1 MNDNGRTNYSVSL
14 DTSELEASAKKVTN
28 TFKSMGNDIEKE
40 GKRIDNTFKSIGG
53 KSLAGITM
61 GSLGDDVKK
70 ARADIEQAFVRI
82 DKMSMEA
89 FGSMSSKAQ
98 QLAKDIQDNT
108 VMLKQ
113 LEMMQTALNDTYE
126 KGGVSLNEYLT
137 AQARLA
143 VLHEQVE
150 NAIIENDKA
159 LKAENTTMEIA
170 EDSIA
175 SLQARVSLLTVEYMR
190 LSQAQREGTEGQAIL
205 KNLTEVQNK
214 LQQATASMNQY
225 ARSAGAKFD
234 GLNFS
239 IQQIARELPV
249 LAMSPQMF
257 FLAIS
262 NNLPIFTDEL
272 AKARKEYQLLTEA
285 GKSATPVWKRVLSS
299 MFSWQTLLV
308 AGITLL
314 TVYGDEIVSWIG
326 SLFTAKKA
334 LSETYQSLEEWQNK
348 VSESAGT
355 TLDTLERLSMGWL
368 QLGDNMEAKEQ
379 YIINNK
385 NEIDKLGVVINDVN
399 DAERVFNSSKDSF
412 ISAVMA
418 KAHAA
423 ATMDI
428 AAEEY
433 KKALQKMLEADAK
446 AKEGPSAGDY
456 FKSFMA
462 NSVRGEDPSGTSLNA
477 DLSPEAYAKEAEEKM
492 RKASEQHLKS
502 YVGLITKCQEF
513 GQKAIKELK
522 KGNIQATDAMV
533 EGSVEAIEAAIA
545 LKQEALKKVTNRG
558 DYAKIEAEIKEEQ
571 KKLDA
576 IKGTSNNKNAEREAE
591 QMKKAL
597 EQAHN
602 ELMSLRFQN
611 QQEEIDLMA
620 DGAEKKRKQL
630 ELDYQKEYAETL
642 ALEKKWT
649 KLGGGKL
656 TMEQQVEISRKYTN
670 AENKLN
676 SGIAALEGGF
686 SQDELNASMNEYLA
700 TYGTY
705 IEKRNAIIAQAAA
718 KKVGK
723 NEWEQKAID
732 EETKRAL
739 SDLDIEANK
748 TTSAI
753 SKLFGDMKDKT
764 LGDLRQINEHGQAAL
779 EFLKSGEWDE
789 DKGKQFGIS
798 KETFELWS
806 KSPDKLK
813 DISDALKDNN
823 EAAERLRP
831 AYEKV
836 ADGLERMFK
845 AGNDSKKLKEA
856 LADIEDGLNEIM
868 QIGSFLSDTFSN
880 LGEAFGSDAM
890 AGIADGINVAM
901 DAVNSAMQGAQ
912 AGAIFG
918 PIGAA
923 AGAAIGMVSSLASA
937 IAKIHDK
944 KNEKRIQ
951 QLQDQ
956 IDALDTSYDNLGRSI
971 EKAYSK
977 DASKLIEQQ
986 NTLLEQKKVLIQQ
999 QIAEEMDKKDSDEGR
1014 IKEWQQQINDIN
1026 NIIAD
1031 NKEKAKDAIFGQDIK
1046 SAIDDFAQ
1054 AYVDAWAVGDDKV
1067 KASKD
1072 LVKNMIK
1079 QMITEAMK
1087 ASISP
1092 DMERLRETMLNFW
1105 GDNFISDWEKDY
1117 LDRMAADMANKLEN
1131 QYGWA
1136 DDYFKEEQEEQ
1147 EEEEPEREGTQKGI
1161 ATASQESVD
1170 ENNARLTTM
1179 QGHTYSLMEGQ
1190 KELII
1195 IGNRMLEHLAGIE
1208 SNTAAT
1214 NERLNETNAK
1224 IDGMDKK
1231 ISRMS
1236 GTLEDINTKGLKLK
1250 K

>member
-70 ARADIEQAFVRI
+70 ARADIEQSFVRI

-98 QLAKDIQDNT
+98 QLAKDIQDDT

-159 LKAENTTMEIA
+159 LKAENSTMELA

-355 TLDTLERLSMGWL
+355 TLATLERLSMGWL

-418 KAHAA
+418 KAQAA

-462 NSVRGEDPSGTSLNA
+462 NSVRGEDLSGTLLNA

-502 YVGLITKCQEF
+502 YVELITKSQEF

-723 NEWEQKAID
+723 NEWEQKSID

-764 LGDLRQINEHGQAAL
+764 LDDLRQINEQGQAAL

-845 AGNDSKKLKEA
+845 AENDSKKLKEA
-856 LADIEDGLNEIM
+856 LDDIEDGLNEIM

-1054 AYVDAWAVGDDKV
+1054 AYVDAWAIGDDKV

-1136 DDYFKEEQEEQ
+1136 DDYFKEEQ

>member
-14 DTSELEASAKKVTN
+14 DTSELEASAKKVIN
-28 TFKSMGNDIEKE
+28 TFKTMGNDIEKE
-40 GKRIDNTFKSIGG
+40 GKRIDNAFDSLGG
-53 KSLAGITM
+53 KSLVGISM
-61 GSLGDDVKK
+61 KSLGDDVKK
-70 ARADIEQAFVRI
+70 ARADIEQSFIRI

-98 QLAKDIQDNT
+98 QLAKDIQDDT

-150 NAIIENDKA
+150 NAIVENDKA

-175 SLQARVSLLTVEYMR
+175 SLQTKVSLLTVEYMR
-190 LSQAQREGTEGQAIL
+190 LSQAQREGTEGQAVL

-239 IQQIARELPV
+239 VQQIARELPV

-262 NNLPIFTDEL
+262 NNLPIFTDEI

-285 GKSATPVWKRVLSS
+285 GKSATPVWKRVMSS

-308 AGITLL
+308 VGITLL
-314 TVYGDEIVSWIG
+314 TAYGDEIISWVG

-334 LSETYQSLEEWQNK
+334 LSETYQETEEFQK
-348 VSESAGT
+348 SVGQTSAAT
-355 TLDTLERLSMGWL
+355 IATIEKLAQGWVK
-368 QLGDNMEAKEQ
+368 LGNDIKAQEQ
-379 YIINNK
+379 YILNNK
-385 NEIDKLGVVINDVN
+385 EAFDKTGASIKTVEEAENLLVKNK
-399 DAERVFNSSKDSF
+399 DAF
-412 ISAVMA
+412 ILSIIEKA
-418 KAHAA
+418 KAA
-423 ATMDI
+423 ATMKI
-428 AAEEY
+428 AAEQYE
-433 KKALQKMLEADAK
+433 KAIQKMMEAEAMPDK
-446 AKEGPSAGDY
+446 KTHTFST
-456 FKSFMA
+456 A
-462 NSVRGEDPSGTSLNA
+462 NNVI
-477 DLSPEAYAKEAEEKM
+477 DLFDKKTWQTVEYDNPEKIKHKKEAEDGFKEAAAIVQKY
-492 RKASEQHLKS
+492 AQFSDAELEILKNLGIES
-502 YVGLITKCQEF
+502 VNTLV
-513 GQKAIKELK
+513 A
-522 KGNIQATDAMV
+522 
-533 EGSVEAIEAAIA
+533 GSVEAIEASIA
-545 LKQEALKKVTNRG
+545 LKQQALKKVTNRE
-558 DYAKIEAEIKEEQ
+558 DYAKLEAQIKEEQ
-571 KKLDA
+571 KRLDA
-576 IKGTSNNKNAEREAE
+576 IKGTSGNKNAEREAE
-591 QMKKAL
+591 QARKAL

-602 ELMSLRFQN
+602 ELMNIRFQN
-611 QQEEIDLMA
+611 QQEEINLMA

-642 ALEKKWT
+642 ALEKKWM

-656 TMEQQVEISRKYTN
+656 SMEQQVEISRKYTN
-670 AENKLN
+670 AENKFN

-686 SQDELNASMNEYLA
+686 SQEELNASMNKYLA
-700 TYGTY
+700 AYGTY
-705 IEKRNAIIAQAAA
+705 VEKRNAIIAQATAN
-718 KKVGK
+718 KEGK
-723 NEWEQKAID
+723 NEWEQKSID

-739 SDLDIEANK
+739 SELDIEANK

-753 SKLFGDMKDKT
+753 SQLFGDMRDKT
-764 LGDLRQINEHGQAAL
+764 LNDLQQINAQGQAAL
-779 EFLKSGEWDE
+779 AFLKSGEWDE

-798 KETFELWS
+798 QETFELWS

-813 DISDALKDNN
+813 DISDALRDNK
-823 EAAERLRP
+823 EAADELRP
-831 AYEKV
+831 AYDKV
-836 ADGLERMFK
+836 ADGLERIFK
-845 AGNDSKKLKEA
+845 AGNDTKKLKEA
-856 LADIEDGLNEIM
+856 LADIEDGMNEIM

-880 LGEAFGSDAM
+880 LGEAFGSDALS
-890 AGIADGINVAM
+890 GIADGINVAM

-912 AGAIFG
+912 AGAMFG

-951 QLQDQ
+951 QLQNQ
-956 IDALDTSYDNLGRSI
+956 IDTLDASYDNLGRSI

-986 NTLLEQKKVLIQQ
+986 NTLLEQKKLLIQQ
-999 QIAEEMDKKDSDEGR
+999 QIAEEMDKKDSDDGR
-1014 IKEWQQQINDIN
+1014 IKEWQQQIDDIN
-1026 NIIAD
+1026 NIIED
-1031 NKEKAKDAIFGQDIK
+1031 NKEKAKDAIFGQDIQ

-1054 AYVDAWAVGDDKV
+1054 AYVDAWAAGDDKV

-1072 LVKNMIK
+1072 LVKDMIK

-1087 ASISP
+1087 ATISP
-1092 DMERLRETMLNFW
+1092 DMERLRETMMGFW
-1105 GDNFISDWEKDY
+1105 SDGFISDWEKDY
-1117 LDRMAADMANKLEN
+1117 LERMAADMTNRLEN

-1136 DDYFKEEQEEQ
+1136 DDYFKEEEED
-1147 EEEEPEREGTQKGI
+1147 PEREGTQKGI

-1179 QGHTYSLMEGQ
+1179 QGHTYTLMEGQ

-1208 SNTAAT
+1208 NNTSTT

-1224 IDGMDKK
+1224 IDNVDKK

>member
-1 MNDNGRTNYSVSL
+1 MNDNGKTNYSVSL
-14 DTSELEASAKKVTN
+14 DTSELEASAKKVID

-70 ARADIEQAFVRI
+70 ARADIEQSFVRI

-98 QLAKDIQDNT
+98 QLAKDIQDDT

-159 LKAENTTMEIA
+159 LKAENSTMELA

-314 TVYGDEIVSWIG
+314 TVYGDEFVSWIG

-355 TLDTLERLSMGWL
+355 TLATFERLSMGWM

-379 YIINNK
+379 YIIDYK

-399 DAERVFNSSKDSF
+399 DAERVFNSDKDSF
-412 ISAVMA
+412 INAVMA
-418 KAHAA
+418 KAQAA
-423 ATMDI
+423 ATMEL

-446 AKEGPSAGDY
+446 AKEGASAGDY

-462 NSVRGEDPSGTSLNA
+462 NSVRGEDLSGTLLNA

-492 RKASEQHLKS
+492 RKASEQHLQS
-502 YVGLITKCQEF
+502 YFDLITKSH
-513 GQKAIKELK
+513 ELGKQAAK
-522 KGNIQATDAMV
+522 KLEDGNIQTTETMV
-533 EGSVEAIEAAIA
+533 KGSVEAIEAAIS
-545 LKQEALKKVTNRG
+545 LKQQALKKVTNKEE
-558 DYAKIEAEIKEEQ
+558 YAKIEAEIKEEQ

-576 IKGTSNNKNAEREAE
+576 IKGTSNSKDAEKEAE

-602 ELMSLRFQN
+602 ELMNLRFQN

-686 SQDELNASMNEYLA
+686 SQDELNASMNKYLA
-700 TYGTY
+700 AYGTY
-705 IEKRNAIIAQAAA
+705 VEKRNAIIAQAAS

-723 NEWEQKAID
+723 NEWEQKSID

-753 SKLFGDMKDKT
+753 S
-764 LGDLRQINEHGQAAL
+764 N
-779 EFLKSGEWDE
+779 
-789 DKGKQFGIS
+789 
-798 KETFELWS
+798 
-806 KSPDKLK
+806 
-813 DISDALKDNN
+813 
-823 EAAERLRP
+823 
-831 AYEKV
+831 
-836 ADGLERMFK
+836 
-845 AGNDSKKLKEA
+845 
-856 LADIEDGLNEIM
+856 
-868 QIGSFLSDTFSN
+868 
-880 LGEAFGSDAM
+880 
-890 AGIADGINVAM
+890 
-901 DAVNSAMQGAQ
+901 
-912 AGAIFG
+912 
-918 PIGAA
+918 
-923 AGAAIGMVSSLASA
+923 
-937 IAKIHDK
+937 
-944 KNEKRIQ
+944 
-951 QLQDQ
+951 
-956 IDALDTSYDNLGRSI
+956 
-971 EKAYSK
+971 
-977 DASKLIEQQ
+977 
-986 NTLLEQKKVLIQQ
+986 
-999 QIAEEMDKKDSDEGR
+999 
-1014 IKEWQQQINDIN
+1014 
-1026 NIIAD
+1026 
-1031 NKEKAKDAIFGQDIK
+1031 
-1046 SAIDDFAQ
+1046 
-1054 AYVDAWAVGDDKV
+1054 
-1067 KASKD
+1067 
-1072 LVKNMIK
+1072 
-1079 QMITEAMK
+1079 
-1087 ASISP
+1087 
-1092 DMERLRETMLNFW
+1092 
-1105 GDNFISDWEKDY
+1105 
-1117 LDRMAADMANKLEN
+1117 
-1131 QYGWA
+1131 
-1136 DDYFKEEQEEQ
+1136 
-1147 EEEEPEREGTQKGI
+1147 
-1161 ATASQESVD
+1161 
-1170 ENNARLTTM
+1170 
-1179 QGHTYSLMEGQ
+1179 
-1190 KELII
+1190 
-1195 IGNRMLEHLAGIE
+1195 
-1208 SNTAAT
+1208 
-1214 NERLNETNAK
+1214 
-1224 IDGMDKK
+1224 
-1231 ISRMS
+1231 
-1236 GTLEDINTKGLKLK
+1236 
-1250 K
+1250 

>member
-14 DTSELEASAKKVTN
+14 DTSELEASAKKVIN
-28 TFKSMGNDIEKE
+28 TFKTMGNDIEKE
-40 GKRIDNTFKSIGG
+40 GKRIDNAFDSLGG
-53 KSLAGITM
+53 KSLVGISM
-61 GSLGDDVKK
+61 KSLGDDVKK
-70 ARADIEQAFVRI
+70 ARADIEQSFIRI

-98 QLAKDIQDNT
+98 QLAKDIQDDT

-126 KGGVSLNEYLT
+126 KGGVSLNEYIT

-175 SLQARVSLLTVEYMR
+175 SLQTKVSLLTVEYMR
-190 LSQAQREGTEGQAIL
+190 LSQAQREGTDGQAVL

-239 IQQIARELPV
+239 VQQIARELPV

-262 NNLPIFTDEL
+262 NNLPIFTDEV

-308 AGITLL
+308 VGITLL
-314 TVYGDEIVSWIG
+314 TAYGDEIISWVG

-334 LSETYQSLEEWQNK
+334 LSETYQETEEFQK
-348 VSESAGT
+348 SVGQTSA
-355 TLDTLERLSMGWL
+355 DTIATIEKLAQGWVK
-368 QLGDNMEAKEQ
+368 LGNDIKAQEQ
-379 YIINNK
+379 YILNNK
-385 NEIDKLGVVINDVN
+385 EAFDKTGASIKTVEEAENLLVKNK
-399 DAERVFNSSKDSF
+399 DAF
-412 ISAVMA
+412 ILSIIEKA
-418 KAHAA
+418 KAA
-423 ATMDI
+423 ATMKI
-428 AAEEY
+428 AAEQYE
-433 KKALQKMLEADAK
+433 KAIQKMMEAEAMPDK
-446 AKEGPSAGDY
+446 KTHTFST
-456 FKSFMA
+456 A
-462 NSVRGEDPSGTSLNA
+462 NNVI
-477 DLSPEAYAKEAEEKM
+477 DLFDKKTWQTVEYDNPEKIKHKKEAEDGFKEAAAIVQKY
-492 RKASEQHLKS
+492 AQFSDAELEILKNLGIES
-502 YVGLITKCQEF
+502 VNTLV
-513 GQKAIKELK
+513 A
-522 KGNIQATDAMV
+522 
-533 EGSVEAIEAAIA
+533 GSVEAIEASIA
-545 LKQEALKKVTNRG
+545 LKQQALKRVTNRE
-558 DYAKIEAEIKEEQ
+558 DYAKLEAQIKEEQ
-571 KKLDA
+571 KRLDA
-576 IKGTSNNKNAEREAE
+576 IKGTSGNKNAEREAE
-591 QMKKAL
+591 QARKAL

-602 ELMSLRFQN
+602 ELMNLRFQN
-611 QQEEIDLMA
+611 QQEEINLMA

-642 ALEKKWT
+642 ALEKKWM

-656 TMEQQVEISRKYTN
+656 SMEQQVEISRKYTN
-670 AENKLN
+670 AENKFN

-686 SQDELNASMNEYLA
+686 SQEELNASMNKYLA
-700 TYGTY
+700 AYGTY
-705 IEKRNAIIAQAAA
+705 VEKRNAIIAQATAN
-718 KKVGK
+718 KEGK
-723 NEWEQKAID
+723 NEWEQKSID

-739 SDLDIEANK
+739 SELDIEANK

-753 SKLFGDMKDKT
+753 SQLFGDMRDKT
-764 LGDLRQINEHGQAAL
+764 LNDLQQINAQGQAAL
-779 EFLKSGEWDE
+779 AFLKSGEWDE

-798 KETFELWS
+798 QETFELWS

-813 DISDALKDNN
+813 DISDALRDNK
-823 EAAERLRP
+823 EAADELRP
-831 AYEKV
+831 AYDKV
-836 ADGLERMFK
+836 ADGLERIFK
-845 AGNDSKKLKEA
+845 AGNDTKKLKEA
-856 LADIEDGLNEIM
+856 LADIEDGMNEIM

-880 LGEAFGSDAM
+880 LGEAFGSDALS
-890 AGIADGINVAM
+890 GIADGINVAM

-912 AGAIFG
+912 AGAMFG

-951 QLQDQ
+951 QLQNQ
-956 IDALDTSYDNLGRSI
+956 IDTLDASYDNLGRSI

-986 NTLLEQKKVLIQQ
+986 NTLLEQKKLLIQQ
-999 QIAEEMDKKDSDEGR
+999 QIAEEMDKKDSDDGR
-1014 IKEWQQQINDIN
+1014 IKEWQQQIDDIN
-1026 NIIAD
+1026 NLIED
-1031 NKEKAKDAIFGQDIK
+1031 NKEKAKDAIFGQDIQ

-1054 AYVDAWAVGDDKV
+1054 AYVDAWAAGDDKV

-1072 LVKNMIK
+1072 LVKDMIK

-1087 ASISP
+1087 ATISP
-1092 DMERLRETMLNFW
+1092 DMERLRETMMGFW
-1105 GDNFISDWEKDY
+1105 SDGFISDWEKDY
-1117 LDRMAADMANKLEN
+1117 LERMAADMTNRLEN

-1136 DDYFKEEQEEQ
+1136 DDYFKEEEED
-1147 EEEEPEREGTQKGI
+1147 PEREGTQKGI

-1179 QGHTYSLMEGQ
+1179 QGHTYTLMEGQ

-1208 SNTAAT
+1208 NNTSTT

-1224 IDGMDKK
+1224 IDNVDKK

>member
-14 DTSELEASAKKVTN
+14 DTSELEASAKKVIN
-28 TFKSMGNDIEKE
+28 TFKTMGNDIEKE
-40 GKRIDNTFKSIGG
+40 GKRIDNAFDSLGG
-53 KSLAGITM
+53 KSLVGISM
-61 GSLGDDVKK
+61 KSLGDDVKK
-70 ARADIEQAFVRI
+70 ARADIEQSFIRI

-98 QLAKDIQDNT
+98 QLAKDIQDDT

-126 KGGVSLNEYLT
+126 KGGVSLNEYIT

-175 SLQARVSLLTVEYMR
+175 SLQTKVSLLTVEYMR
-190 LSQAQREGTEGQAIL
+190 LSQAQREGTDGQAVL

-239 IQQIARELPV
+239 VQQIARELPV

-262 NNLPIFTDEL
+262 NNLPIFTDEI

-285 GKSATPVWKRVLSS
+285 GKSATPVWKRVMSS

-308 AGITLL
+308 VGITLL
-314 TVYGDEIVSWIG
+314 TAYGDEIISWVG

-334 LSETYQSLEEWQNK
+334 LSETYGSLEEWQNK
-348 VSESAGT
+348 VSESAGE
-355 TLDTLERLSMGWL
+355 TLSVLEKLSMGWIE
-368 QLGDNMEAKEQ
+368 LGDNMEAKEQ

-399 DAERVFNSSKDSF
+399 DAERVFNSGKDSF

-418 KAHAA
+418 KAQAA
-423 ATMDI
+423 ATMEL

-462 NSVRGEDPSGTSLNA
+462 NSVRGEDMSGTLLNA

-492 RKASEQHLKS
+492 RKAGEDYMKSFFELIKKSDELGKEYSEKL
-502 YVGLITKCQEF
+502 G
-513 GQKAIKELK
+513 AA
-522 KGNIQATDAMV
+522 NIQSTETMIA
-533 EGSVEAIEAAIA
+533 GSVEAIEASIA
-545 LKQEALKKVTNRG
+545 LKQQALKKVTNRE
-558 DYAKIEAEIKEEQ
+558 DYAKLEAQIKEEQ
-571 KKLDA
+571 KRLDA
-576 IKGTSNNKNAEREAE
+576 IKGTSGNKNAEREAE
-591 QMKKAL
+591 QARKAL

-602 ELMSLRFQN
+602 ELMNLRFQN
-611 QQEEIDLMA
+611 QQEEINLMA

-642 ALEKKWT
+642 ALEKKWM

-656 TMEQQVEISRKYTN
+656 SMEQQVEISRKYTN
-670 AENKLN
+670 AENKFN

-686 SQDELNASMNEYLA
+686 SQEELNASMNKYLA
-700 TYGTY
+700 AYGTY
-705 IEKRNAIIAQAAA
+705 VEKRNAIIAQATAN
-718 KKVGK
+718 KEGK
-723 NEWEQKAID
+723 NEWEQKSID

-739 SDLDIEANK
+739 SELDIEANK

-753 SKLFGDMKDKT
+753 SQLFGDMRDKT
-764 LGDLRQINEHGQAAL
+764 LNDLQQINAQGQAAL
-779 EFLKSGEWDE
+779 AFLKSGEWDE

-798 KETFELWS
+798 QETFELWS

-813 DISDALKDNN
+813 DISDALRDNK
-823 EAAERLRP
+823 EAADELRP
-831 AYEKV
+831 AYDKV
-836 ADGLERMFK
+836 ADGLERIFK
-845 AGNDSKKLKEA
+845 AGNDTKKLKEA
-856 LADIEDGLNEIM
+856 LADIEDGMNEIM

-880 LGEAFGSDAM
+880 LGEAFGSDALS
-890 AGIADGINVAM
+890 GIADGINVAM

-912 AGAIFG
+912 AGAMFG

-951 QLQDQ
+951 QLQNQ
-956 IDALDTSYDNLGRSI
+956 IDTLDASYDNLGRSI

-986 NTLLEQKKVLIQQ
+986 NTLLEQKKLLIQQ
-999 QIAEEMDKKDSDEGR
+999 QIAEEMDKKDSDDGR
-1014 IKEWQQQINDIN
+1014 IKEWQQQIDDIN
-1026 NIIAD
+1026 NLIED
-1031 NKEKAKDAIFGQDIK
+1031 NKEKAKDAIFGQDIQ

-1054 AYVDAWAVGDDKV
+1054 AYVDAWAAGDDKV

-1072 LVKNMIK
+1072 LVKDMIK
-1079 QMITEAMK
+1079 QMITAAMK
-1087 ASISP
+1087 ATISP
-1092 DMERLRETMLNFW
+1092 DMERLRETMLGFW
-1105 GDNFISDWEKDY
+1105 SDGFISDWEKDY
-1117 LDRMAADMANKLEN
+1117 LERMAADMTNRLEN

-1136 DDYFKEEQEEQ
+1136 DDYFKEEEED
-1147 EEEEPEREGTQKGI
+1147 PEREGTQKGI

-1179 QGHTYSLMEGQ
+1179 QGHTYTLMEGQ

-1208 SNTAAT
+1208 NNTSTT

-1224 IDGMDKK
+1224 IDNVDKK

>member
-1 MNDNGRTNYSVSL
+1 MNDNGKTNYSVSL
-14 DTSELEASAKKVTN
+14 DTSELEASAKKVID
-28 TFKSMGNDIEKE
+28 TFKTMGNDIEKE
-40 GKRIDNTFKSIGG
+40 GKRIDNAFDKIGN
-53 KSLAGITM
+53 KSLVGISM

-70 ARADIEQAFVRI
+70 ARADIEQSFIRI

-98 QLAKDIQDNT
+98 QLAKDIQDDT

-137 AQARLA
+137 TQARLA

-159 LKAENTTMEIA
+159 LKAENSTMKLS

-175 SLQARVSLLTVEYMR
+175 SLQAKVSLLTVEYMR
-190 LSQAQREGTEGQAIL
+190 LSQAQREGTEGQAVL

-239 IQQIARELPV
+239 VQQIARELPV

-262 NNLPIFTDEL
+262 NNLQIFTDEL

-334 LSETYQSLEEWQNK
+334 LSETYESLEEWQNK
-348 VSESAGT
+348 VSDSAGATLT
-355 TLDTLERLSMGWL
+355 TLEKLSSGWM

-379 YIINNK
+379 YIIDNK

-399 DAERVFNSSKDSF
+399 DAERVFNSGKDSF
-412 ISAVMA
+412 INAVMA
-418 KAHAA
+418 KAQAA
-423 ATMDI
+423 ATMEL

-446 AKEGPSAGDY
+446 AKEGASAGDY

-462 NSVRGEDPSGTSLNA
+462 NSVRGEDTSGTLLNA

-492 RKASEQHLKS
+492 RKASEQHLQS
-502 YVGLITKCQEF
+502 YFDLITKSQEL
-513 GQKAIKELK
+513 GKQAAQKLEDS
-522 KGNIQATDAMV
+522 NIQATETMV
-533 EGSVEAIEAAIA
+533 KGSVEAIEAAIS
-545 LKQEALKKVTNRG
+545 LKQQALKKVTNKEE
-558 DYAKIEAEIKEEQ
+558 YAKIEAEIKEEQ

-576 IKGTSNNKNAEREAE
+576 IKGTSNSKDAEKEAE

-602 ELMSLRFQN
+602 ELMNLRFQN

-686 SQDELNASMNEYLA
+686 SQDELNASMNKYLA
-700 TYGTY
+700 AYGTY
-705 IEKRNAIIAQAAA
+705 VEKRNAIIAQAAS

-723 NEWEQKAID
+723 NEWEQKSID

-753 SKLFGDMKDKT
+753 SKLFGDMKNKT
-764 LGDLRQINEHGQAAL
+764 LNDLREINAQGQAAL

-813 DISDALKDNN
+813 DISDALLSNK
-823 EAAERLRP
+823 EAADRLRP

-836 ADGLERMFK
+836 ADGLERIFN

-856 LADIEDGLNEIM
+856 LEDVGNGLNEIM
-868 QIGSFLSDTFSN
+868 QIGSFLSDTFSQI
-880 LGEAFGSDAM
+880 GEAFGSDAM
-890 AGIADGINVAM
+890 SGIADGINVAM
-901 DAVNSAMQGAQ
+901 DAVNSAIQGAQ
-912 AGAIFG
+912 AGAMFG

-951 QLQDQ
+951 KLQEQ
-956 IDALDTSYDNLGRSI
+956 IDVLDRSYDNLGRSI

-986 NTLLEQKKVLIQQ
+986 NILLEQKKVLIQQ
-999 QIAEEMDKKDSDEGR
+999 QIAEEIDKKDTDWNR
-1014 IKEWQQQINDIN
+1014 VKEWENQIADID

-1031 NKEKAKDAIFGQDIK
+1031 NKEKAKDAIFGQDIQ
-1046 SAIDDFAQ
+1046 SAIDDFAE
-1054 AYVDAWAVGDDKV
+1054 AYVNAWAAGDDKV

-1087 ASISP
+1087 ATLSP

-1105 GDNFISDWEKDY
+1105 GDGFISDWEKDY
-1117 LDRMAADMANKLEN
+1117 LDRMAENMADRLDS

-1136 DDYFKEEQEEQ
+1136 DDYFKEEQ
-1147 EEEEPEREGTQKGI
+1147 EEEPEREGTQKGI

-1170 ENNARLTTM
+1170 ENNARLTTI
-1179 QGHTYSLMEGQ
+1179 QGHTYSIMEGLGVLNSTAN
-1190 KELII
+1190 K
-1195 IGNRMLEHLAGIE
+1195 MLEHLAGIE

-1214 NERLNETNAK
+1214 NEKMDEINTK
-1224 IDGMDKK
+1224 IEDMGKK
-1231 ISRMS
+1231 LIKMS

>member
-14 DTSELEASAKKVTN
+14 DTSELEASAKKVIN
-28 TFKSMGNDIEKE
+28 TFKTMGNDIEKE

-53 KSLAGITM
+53 KSLVGISM
-61 GSLGDDVKK
+61 KSLGDDVKK
-70 ARADIEQAFVRI
+70 ARADIEQSFIRI

-98 QLAKDIQDNT
+98 QLAKDIQDDT
-108 VMLKQ
+108 IMLKQ

-126 KGGVSLNEYLT
+126 KGGVSLNEYIT

-175 SLQARVSLLTVEYMR
+175 SLQAKVSLLTVEYMR
-190 LSQAQREGTEGQAIL
+190 LSQAQREGTEGQAVL

-225 ARSAGAKFD
+225 ARSAGTKFD

-239 IQQIARELPV
+239 VQQIARELPV

-262 NNLPIFTDEL
+262 NNLPIFTDEV

-308 AGITLL
+308 VGITLL
-314 TVYGDEIVSWIG
+314 TAYGDEIISWVG

-334 LSETYQSLEEWQNK
+334 LSETYGSLEEWQNK
-348 VSESAGT
+348 VAESAGE
-355 TLDTLERLSMGWL
+355 TLSVLEKLSMGWIE
-368 QLGDNMEAKEQ
+368 LGDNMEAKEQ

-399 DAERVFNSSKDSF
+399 DAERVFNSGKDSF

-418 KAHAA
+418 KAQAA
-423 ATMDI
+423 ATMEL

-462 NSVRGEDPSGTSLNA
+462 NSVRGEDMSGTLLNA

-492 RKASEQHLKS
+492 RKAGEDYMKS
-502 YVGLITKCQEF
+502 FFELIKKSDEL
-513 GQKAIKELK
+513 GKEYAEKL
-522 KGNIQATDAMV
+522 GAANIQSTETMIA
-533 EGSVEAIEAAIA
+533 GSVEAIEASIAI
-545 LKQEALKKVTNRG
+545 KQQALKKVTNRE
-558 DYAKIEAEIKEEQ
+558 DYAKIEAQIKEEQ
-571 KKLDA
+571 KRLDA
-576 IKGTSNNKNAEREAE
+576 IKGTSGNKNAEKEAE
-591 QMKKAL
+591 QARKAL

-602 ELMSLRFQN
+602 ELMNLRSQN
-611 QQEEIDLMA
+611 QQEEINLMA

-642 ALEKKWT
+642 ALEKKWM

-656 TMEQQVEISRKYTN
+656 SMEQQVEISRKYTN
-670 AENKLN
+670 AENKFN

-686 SQDELNASMNEYLA
+686 SQEELNASMNKYLA
-700 TYGTY
+700 AYGTY
-705 IEKRNAIIAQAAA
+705 VEKRNAIIAQATAN
-718 KKVGK
+718 KEGK
-723 NEWEQKAID
+723 NEWEQKSID

-739 SDLDIEANK
+739 SELDIEANK

-753 SKLFGDMKDKT
+753 SQLFGDMRDKT
-764 LGDLRQINEHGQAAL
+764 LNDLQQINAQGQAAL
-779 EFLKSGEWDE
+779 AFLKSGEWDE

-798 KETFELWS
+798 QETFELWS

-813 DISDALKDNN
+813 DISDALRDNK
-823 EAAERLRP
+823 EAADELRP
-831 AYEKV
+831 AYDKV

-845 AGNDSKKLKEA
+845 AGNDTKKLKEA
-856 LADIEDGLNEIM
+856 LADIEDGMNEIM

-880 LGEAFGSDAM
+880 LGEAFGSDALS
-890 AGIADGINVAM
+890 GIADGINVAM

-912 AGAIFG
+912 AGAMFG

-999 QIAEEMDKKDSDEGR
+999 QIAEEMDKKDSDDGR
-1014 IKEWQQQINDIN
+1014 IKEWQQQIDDIN
-1026 NIIAD
+1026 NLIED
-1031 NKEKAKDAIFGQDIK
+1031 NKEKAKDAIFGQDIQ

-1054 AYVDAWAVGDDKV
+1054 AYVDAWAAGDDKV

-1072 LVKNMIK
+1072 LVKDMIK

-1087 ASISP
+1087 ATISP
-1092 DMERLRETMLNFW
+1092 DMERLRETMMGFW
-1105 GDNFISDWEKDY
+1105 SDGFISDWEKDY
-1117 LDRMAADMANKLEN
+1117 LERMAADMTNRLEN

-1136 DDYFKEEQEEQ
+1136 DDYFKEEEED
-1147 EEEEPEREGTQKGI
+1147 PEREGTQKGI

-1179 QGHTYSLMEGQ
+1179 QGHTYTLMEGQ
-1190 KELII
+1190 KELIT

-1208 SNTAAT
+1208 SNTSTT

-1224 IDGMDKK
+1224 IDNVDKK

>member
-14 DTSELEASAKKVTN
+14 DTSELEASAKKVIN
-28 TFKSMGNDIEKE
+28 TFKTMGNDIEKE
-40 GKRIDNTFKSIGG
+40 GKRIDNAFDSLGG
-53 KSLAGITM
+53 KSLVGISM
-61 GSLGDDVKK
+61 KSLGDDVKK
-70 ARADIEQAFVRI
+70 ARADIEQSFIRI

-98 QLAKDIQDNT
+98 QLAKDIQDDT

-126 KGGVSLNEYLT
+126 KGGVSLNEYIT

-175 SLQARVSLLTVEYMR
+175 SLQAKVSLLTVEYMR
-190 LSQAQREGTEGQAIL
+190 LSQAQREGTEGQAVL

-225 ARSAGAKFD
+225 ARSAGTKFD

-239 IQQIARELPV
+239 VQQIARELPV

-262 NNLPIFTDEL
+262 NNLPIFTDEV

-285 GKSATPVWKRVLSS
+285 GKSATPVWKRVMSS

-308 AGITLL
+308 VGITLL
-314 TVYGDEIVSWIG
+314 TAYGDEIISWVG

-334 LSETYQSLEEWQNK
+334 LSETYQETEEFQK
-348 VSESAGT
+348 SVGQTSA
-355 TLDTLERLSMGWL
+355 DTIATIEKLAQGWVK
-368 QLGDNMEAKEQ
+368 LGNDIKAQEQ
-379 YIINNK
+379 YILNNK
-385 NEIDKLGVVINDVN
+385 EAFDKTGASIKTVEEAENLLVKNKDV
-399 DAERVFNSSKDSF
+399 F
-412 ISAVMA
+412 ILSIIEKA
-418 KAHAA
+418 KAA
-423 ATMDI
+423 ATMKI
-428 AAEEY
+428 AAEQYE
-433 KKALQKMLEADAK
+433 KAIQKMMEAEAMPDK
-446 AKEGPSAGDY
+446 KTHTFST
-456 FKSFMA
+456 A
-462 NSVRGEDPSGTSLNA
+462 NNVI
-477 DLSPEAYAKEAEEKM
+477 DLFDKKTWQTVEYDNPEKIKRKKEAEDGFKE
-492 RKASEQHLKS
+492 ASAIVQKYAQFSDAELEILKNLGIES
-502 YVGLITKCQEF
+502 VNTL
-513 GQKAIKELK
+513 
-522 KGNIQATDAMV
+522 V
-533 EGSVEAIEAAIA
+533 EGSVEAIEASIAI
-545 LKQEALKKVTNRG
+545 KQQALKKVTNRE
-558 DYAKIEAEIKEEQ
+558 DYAKIEAQIKEEQ
-571 KKLDA
+571 KRLDA
-576 IKGTSNNKNAEREAE
+576 IKGTSGNKNAEKEAE
-591 QMKKAL
+591 QARKAL

-602 ELMSLRFQN
+602 ELMNLRFQN
-611 QQEEIDLMA
+611 QQEEINLMA
-620 DGAEKKRKQL
+620 DGTEKKRKQL

-656 TMEQQVEISRKYTN
+656 SMEQQVEISRKYTN
-670 AENKLN
+670 AENKFN

-686 SQDELNASMNEYLA
+686 SQEELNASMNKYLA
-700 TYGTY
+700 AYGTY
-705 IEKRNAIIAQAAA
+705 VEKRNAIIAQATAN
-718 KKVGK
+718 KEGK
-723 NEWEQKAID
+723 NEWEQKSID

-739 SDLDIEANK
+739 SELDIEANK

-753 SKLFGDMKDKT
+753 SQLFGDMRDKT
-764 LGDLRQINEHGQAAL
+764 LNDLQQINEQGQAAL
-779 EFLKSGEWDE
+779 AFLKSGEWDE

-798 KETFELWS
+798 QETFELWS

-813 DISDALKDNN
+813 DISDALRDNK
-823 EAAERLRP
+823 EAADELRP
-831 AYEKV
+831 AYDKV
-836 ADGLERMFK
+836 ADGLERIFK
-845 AGNDSKKLKEA
+845 AGNDTKKLKEA
-856 LADIEDGLNEIM
+856 LADIEDGMNEIM

-880 LGEAFGSDAM
+880 LGEAFGSDALS
-890 AGIADGINVAM
+890 GIADGINVAM

-912 AGAIFG
+912 AGAMFG

-951 QLQDQ
+951 QLQNQ
-956 IDALDTSYDNLGRSI
+956 IDTLDASYDNLGRSI

-986 NTLLEQKKVLIQQ
+986 NTLLEQKKLLIQQ
-999 QIAEEMDKKDSDEGR
+999 QIAEEMDKKDSDDGR
-1014 IKEWQQQINDIN
+1014 IKEWQQQIDDIN
-1026 NIIAD
+1026 NLIED
-1031 NKEKAKDAIFGQDIK
+1031 NKEKAKDAIFGQDIQ

-1054 AYVDAWAVGDDKV
+1054 AYVDAWATGDDKV

-1072 LVKNMIK
+1072 LVKDMIK

-1087 ASISP
+1087 ATISP
-1092 DMERLRETMLNFW
+1092 DMERLRETMMSFW
-1105 GDNFISDWEKDY
+1105 SDGFISDWEKDY
-1117 LDRMAADMANKLEN
+1117 LERMAADMANRLEN

-1136 DDYFKEEQEEQ
+1136 DEYFKD
-1147 EEEEPEREGTQKGI
+1147 EEEEAPEREGTQKGI

-1179 QGHTYSLMEGQ
+1179 QGHTYTLMEGQ
-1190 KELII
+1190 KELIT

-1208 SNTAAT
+1208 SNTSTT

-1224 IDGMDKK
+1224 IDNVDKK

>member
-70 ARADIEQAFVRI
+70 ARADIEQSFVRI

-98 QLAKDIQDNT
+98 QLAKDIQDDT

-159 LKAENTTMEIA
+159 LKAENSTMELA

-355 TLDTLERLSMGWL
+355 TLATLERLSMGWL

-418 KAHAA
+418 KAQAA

-462 NSVRGEDPSGTSLNA
+462 NSVRGEDLSGTLLNA

-502 YVGLITKCQEF
+502 YVELITKSQEF

-522 KGNIQATDAMV
+522 NGNIQATDAMV
-533 EGSVEAIEAAIA
+533 EGSVEAIEASIAI
-545 LKQEALKKVTNRG
+545 KQQALKKVTNRE
-558 DYAKIEAEIKEEQ
+558 DYAKIEAQIKEEQ
-571 KKLDA
+571 KRLDA
-576 IKGTSNNKNAEREAE
+576 IKGTSGNKNAEKEAE
-591 QMKKAL
+591 QARKAL

-602 ELMSLRFQN
+602 ELMNLRSQN
-611 QQEEIDLMA
+611 QQEEINLMA

-642 ALEKKWT
+642 ALEKKWM

-656 TMEQQVEISRKYTN
+656 SMEQQVEISRKYTN
-670 AENKLN
+670 AENKFN

-686 SQDELNASMNEYLA
+686 SQEELNASMNKYLA
-700 TYGTY
+700 AYGTY
-705 IEKRNAIIAQAAA
+705 VEKRNAIIAQATAN
-718 KKVGK
+718 KEGK
-723 NEWEQKAID
+723 NEWEQKSID

-739 SDLDIEANK
+739 SELDIEANK

-753 SKLFGDMKDKT
+753 SQLFGDMRDKT
-764 LGDLRQINEHGQAAL
+764 LNDLQQINAQGQAAL
-779 EFLKSGEWDE
+779 AFLKSGEWDE

-798 KETFELWS
+798 QETFELWS

-813 DISDALKDNN
+813 DISDALRDNK
-823 EAAERLRP
+823 EAADELRP
-831 AYEKV
+831 AYDKV

-845 AGNDSKKLKEA
+845 AGNDTKKLKEA
-856 LADIEDGLNEIM
+856 LADIEDGMNEIM

-880 LGEAFGSDAM
+880 LGEAFGSDALS
-890 AGIADGINVAM
+890 GIADGINVAM

-912 AGAIFG
+912 AGAMFG

-999 QIAEEMDKKDSDEGR
+999 QIAEEMDKKDSDDGR
-1014 IKEWQQQINDIN
+1014 IKEWQQQIDDIN
-1026 NIIAD
+1026 NLIED
-1031 NKEKAKDAIFGQDIK
+1031 NKEKAKDAIFGQDIQ

-1054 AYVDAWAVGDDKV
+1054 AYVDAWAAGDDKV

-1072 LVKNMIK
+1072 LVKDMIK

-1087 ASISP
+1087 ATISP
-1092 DMERLRETMLNFW
+1092 DMERLRETMMGFW
-1105 GDNFISDWEKDY
+1105 SDGFISDWEKDY
-1117 LDRMAADMANKLEN
+1117 LERMAADMTNRLEN

-1136 DDYFKEEQEEQ
+1136 DDYFKEEEED
-1147 EEEEPEREGTQKGI
+1147 PEREGTQKGI

-1179 QGHTYSLMEGQ
+1179 QGHTYTLMEGQ
-1190 KELII
+1190 KELIT

-1208 SNTAAT
+1208 SNTSTT

-1224 IDGMDKK
+1224 IDNVDKK

>member
-14 DTSELEASAKKVTN
+14 DTSELEASAKKVIN
-28 TFKSMGNDIEKE
+28 TFKTMGNDIEKE
-40 GKRIDNTFKSIGG
+40 GKRIDNAFDSLGG
-53 KSLAGITM
+53 KSLVGISM
-61 GSLGDDVKK
+61 KSLGDDVKK
-70 ARADIEQAFVRI
+70 ARADIEQSFIRI

-98 QLAKDIQDNT
+98 QLAKDIQDDT

-150 NAIIENDKA
+150 NAIVENDKA
-159 LKAENTTMEIA
+159 LKAENSTMKIA

-175 SLQARVSLLTVEYMR
+175 SLQAKVSLLTVEYMR
-190 LSQAQREGTEGQAIL
+190 LSQAQREGTEGQAVL

-225 ARSAGAKFD
+225 ARSAGTKFD

-239 IQQIARELPV
+239 VQQIARELPV

-262 NNLPIFTDEL
+262 NNLPIFTDEI

-285 GKSATPVWKRVLSS
+285 GKSATPVWKRVMSS

-334 LSETYQSLEEWQNK
+334 LSETYQETEEFQK
-348 VSESAGT
+348 SVGQTSAQT
-355 TLDTLERLSMGWL
+355 IATIEKLAQGWVK
-368 QLGDNMEAKEQ
+368 LGNDIKAQEQ
-379 YIINNK
+379 YILNNRDAFNETGVSIRTVEQAENLLVK
-385 NEIDKLGVVINDVN
+385 NK
-399 DAERVFNSSKDSF
+399 DAF
-412 ISAVMA
+412 ILSIIEKA
-418 KAHAA
+418 KAA
-423 ATMDI
+423 ATMKI
-428 AAEEY
+428 AAEQYE
-433 KKALQKMLEADAK
+433 KAIQKMMEAEAMPDK
-446 AKEGPSAGDY
+446 KTHTFST
-456 FKSFMA
+456 A
-462 NSVRGEDPSGTSLNA
+462 NNVI
-477 DLSPEAYAKEAEEKM
+477 DLFDKKTWQTVEYDNPEKIKRKKEAEEGFKE
-492 RKASEQHLKS
+492 ASAI
-502 YVGLITKCQEF
+502 V
-513 GQKAIKELK
+513 QKYAKFSDAELEILK
-522 KGNIQATDAMV
+522 KLGIESVTTLV

-545 LKQEALKKVTNRG
+545 LKQEALKKVTNRE
-558 DYAKIEAEIKEEQ
+558 DYAKIEAEIKAEQ
-571 KKLDA
+571 EKLDA
-576 IKGTSNNKNAEREAE
+576 IKGNSNNKNSEREAE
-591 QMKKAL
+591 EAKRAL

-602 ELMSLRFQN
+602 ELMNLRFQN
-611 QQEEIDLMA
+611 QQEEINLMA
-620 DGAEKKRKQL
+620 EGSEKKRKQL

-656 TMEQQVEISRKYTN
+656 SMEQLVEISRKYTN
-670 AENKLN
+670 AENKFN

-686 SQDELNASMNEYLA
+686 SQEELNASMNKYLA
-700 TYGTY
+700 AYGTY
-705 IEKRNAIIAQAAA
+705 VEKRNAIIAQATAN
-718 KKVGK
+718 KEGK
-723 NEWEQKAID
+723 NEWEQKSID

-739 SDLDIEANK
+739 SELDIEANK

-753 SKLFGDMKDKT
+753 SQLFGDMRDKT
-764 LGDLRQINEHGQAAL
+764 LNDLQQINAQGQAAFA
-779 EFLKSGEWDE
+779 FLKSGEWDE

-798 KETFELWS
+798 QETFELWS

-813 DISDALKDNN
+813 DISDALRDNK
-823 EAAERLRP
+823 EAADELRP
-831 AYEKV
+831 AYDKV
-836 ADGLERMFK
+836 ADGLERIFK
-845 AGNDSKKLKEA
+845 PGNDTKKLKEA
-856 LADIEDGLNEIM
+856 LADIEDGMNEIM

-880 LGEAFGSDAM
+880 LGEAFGSDALS
-890 AGIADGINVAM
+890 GIADGINVAM

-912 AGAIFG
+912 AGAMFG

-951 QLQDQ
+951 QLQNQ
-956 IDALDTSYDNLGRSI
+956 IDTLDASYDNLGRSI

-986 NTLLEQKKVLIQQ
+986 NTLLEQKKLLIQQ
-999 QIAEEMDKKDSDEGR
+999 QIAEEMDKKDSDDGR
-1014 IKEWQQQINDIN
+1014 IKEWQQQIDDIN
-1026 NIIAD
+1026 NLIED
-1031 NKEKAKDAIFGQDIK
+1031 NKEKAKDAIFGQDIQ

-1054 AYVDAWAVGDDKV
+1054 AYVDAWAAGDDKV

-1072 LVKNMIK
+1072 LVKDMIK

-1087 ASISP
+1087 ATISP
-1092 DMERLRETMLNFW
+1092 DMERLRETMMGFW
-1105 GDNFISDWEKDY
+1105 SDGFISDWEKDY
-1117 LDRMAADMANKLEN
+1117 LERMAADMTNRLEN

-1136 DDYFKEEQEEQ
+1136 DDYFKEEEED
-1147 EEEEPEREGTQKGI
+1147 PEREGTQKGI

-1179 QGHTYSLMEGQ
+1179 QGHTYTLMEGQ

-1208 SNTAAT
+1208 NNTSTT

-1224 IDGMDKK
+1224 IDNVDKK

>member
-14 DTSELEASAKKVTN
+14 DTSELEASAKKVIN
-28 TFKSMGNDIEKE
+28 TFKTMGNDIEKE
-40 GKRIDNTFKSIGG
+40 GKRIDNAFDSLGG
-53 KSLAGITM
+53 KSLVGISM
-61 GSLGDDVKK
+61 KSLGDDVKK
-70 ARADIEQAFVRI
+70 ARADIEQSFIRI

-98 QLAKDIQDNT
+98 QLAKDIQDDT

-126 KGGVSLNEYLT
+126 KGGVSLNEYIT

-159 LKAENTTMEIA
+159 LKAENSTMKIA

-175 SLQARVSLLTVEYMR
+175 SLQAKVSLLTVEYMR
-190 LSQAQREGTEGQAIL
+190 LSQAQREGTEGQAVL

-225 ARSAGAKFD
+225 ARSAGTKFD

-239 IQQIARELPV
+239 VQQIARELPV

-262 NNLPIFTDEL
+262 NNLPIFTDEI

-285 GKSATPVWKRVLSS
+285 GKSATPVWKRVMSS

-308 AGITLL
+308 VGITLL
-314 TVYGDEIVSWIG
+314 TAYGDEIISWVG

-334 LSETYQSLEEWQNK
+334 LSETYQETEEFQK
-348 VSESAGT
+348 SVGQTSAAT
-355 TLDTLERLSMGWL
+355 IATIEKLAQGWVK
-368 QLGDNMEAKEQ
+368 LGNDIKAQEQ
-379 YIINNK
+379 YILNNK
-385 NEIDKLGVVINDVN
+385 EAFDKTGASIKTVEEAENLLVKNK
-399 DAERVFNSSKDSF
+399 DAF
-412 ISAVMA
+412 ILSIIEKA
-418 KAHAA
+418 KAA
-423 ATMDI
+423 ATMKI
-428 AAEEY
+428 AAEQYE
-433 KKALQKMLEADAK
+433 KAIQKMMEAEAMPDK
-446 AKEGPSAGDY
+446 KTHTFST
-456 FKSFMA
+456 A
-462 NSVRGEDPSGTSLNA
+462 NNVI
-477 DLSPEAYAKEAEEKM
+477 DLFDKKTWQTVEYDNPEKIKHKKEAEDGFKEAAAIVQKY
-492 RKASEQHLKS
+492 AQFSDAELEILKNLGIES
-502 YVGLITKCQEF
+502 VNTLV
-513 GQKAIKELK
+513 A
-522 KGNIQATDAMV
+522 
-533 EGSVEAIEAAIA
+533 GSVEAIEASIA
-545 LKQEALKKVTNRG
+545 LKQQALKKVTNRE
-558 DYAKIEAEIKEEQ
+558 DYAKLEAQIKEEQ
-571 KKLDA
+571 KRLDA
-576 IKGTSNNKNAEREAE
+576 IKGTSGNKNAEREAE
-591 QMKKAL
+591 QARKAL

-602 ELMSLRFQN
+602 ELMNLRFQN
-611 QQEEIDLMA
+611 QQEEINLMA

-642 ALEKKWT
+642 ALEKKWM

-656 TMEQQVEISRKYTN
+656 SMEQQVEISRKYTN
-670 AENKLN
+670 AENKFN

-686 SQDELNASMNEYLA
+686 SQEELNASMNKYLA
-700 TYGTY
+700 AYGTY
-705 IEKRNAIIAQAAA
+705 VEKRNAIIAQATAN
-718 KKVGK
+718 KEGK
-723 NEWEQKAID
+723 NEWEQKSID

-739 SDLDIEANK
+739 SELDIEANK

-753 SKLFGDMKDKT
+753 SQLFGDMRDKT
-764 LGDLRQINEHGQAAL
+764 LNDLQQINAQGLAAL
-779 EFLKSGEWDE
+779 AFLKSGEWDE

-798 KETFELWS
+798 QETFELWS

-813 DISDALKDNN
+813 DISDALRDNK
-823 EAAERLRP
+823 EAADELRP
-831 AYEKV
+831 AYDKV
-836 ADGLERMFK
+836 ADGLERIFK
-845 AGNDSKKLKEA
+845 ARNDTKKLKEA
-856 LADIEDGLNEIM
+856 LADIEDGMNEIM

-880 LGEAFGSDAM
+880 LGEAFGSDALS
-890 AGIADGINVAM
+890 GIADGINVAM

-912 AGAIFG
+912 AGAMFG

-951 QLQDQ
+951 QLQNQ
-956 IDALDTSYDNLGRSI
+956 IDTLDASYDNLGRSI

-986 NTLLEQKKVLIQQ
+986 NTLLEQKKLLIQQ
-999 QIAEEMDKKDSDEGR
+999 QIAEEMDKKDSDDGR
-1014 IKEWQQQINDIN
+1014 IKEWQQQIDDIN
-1026 NIIAD
+1026 NLIED
-1031 NKEKAKDAIFGQDIK
+1031 NKEKAKDAIFGQDIQ

-1054 AYVDAWAVGDDKV
+1054 AYVDAWSAGDDKV

-1072 LVKNMIK
+1072 LVKDMIK

-1087 ASISP
+1087 ATISP
-1092 DMERLRETMLNFW
+1092 DMERLRETMMGFW
-1105 GDNFISDWEKDY
+1105 SDGFISDWEKDY
-1117 LDRMAADMANKLEN
+1117 LERMAADMTNRLEN

-1136 DDYFKEEQEEQ
+1136 DDYFKEEEED
-1147 EEEEPEREGTQKGI
+1147 PEREGTQKGI

-1179 QGHTYSLMEGQ
+1179 QGHTYTLMEGQ

-1208 SNTAAT
+1208 NNTSTT

-1224 IDGMDKK
+1224 IDNVDKK

>member
-14 DTSELEASAKKVTN
+14 DTSELEASAKKVIN
-28 TFKSMGNDIEKE
+28 TFKTMGNDIEKE
-40 GKRIDNTFKSIGG
+40 GKRIDNAFDSLGG
-53 KSLAGITM
+53 KSLVGISM
-61 GSLGDDVKK
+61 KSLGDDVKK
-70 ARADIEQAFVRI
+70 ARADIEQSFIRI

-98 QLAKDIQDNT
+98 QLAKDIQDDT

-126 KGGVSLNEYLT
+126 KGGVSLNEYIT

-175 SLQARVSLLTVEYMR
+175 SLQTKVSLLTVEYMR
-190 LSQAQREGTEGQAIL
+190 LSQAQREGTEGQAVL

-239 IQQIARELPV
+239 VQQIARELPV

-262 NNLPIFTDEL
+262 NNLPIFTDEI

-285 GKSATPVWKRVLSS
+285 GKSATPVWKRVMSS

-308 AGITLL
+308 VGITLL
-314 TVYGDEIVSWIG
+314 TAYGDEIISWVG

-334 LSETYQSLEEWQNK
+334 LSETYGSLEEWQNK
-348 VSESAGT
+348 VSESAGE
-355 TLDTLERLSMGWL
+355 TLSVLEKLSMGWIE
-368 QLGDNMEAKEQ
+368 LGDNMEAKEQ

-399 DAERVFNSSKDSF
+399 DAERVFNSGKDSF

-418 KAHAA
+418 KAQAA
-423 ATMDI
+423 ATMEL

-462 NSVRGEDPSGTSLNA
+462 NSVRGEDMSGTLLNA

-492 RKASEQHLKS
+492 RKAGEDYMKS
-502 YVGLITKCQEF
+502 FFELIKKSDEL
-513 GQKAIKELK
+513 GKEYAEKL
-522 KGNIQATDAMV
+522 GASNIQSTETMIA
-533 EGSVEAIEAAIA
+533 GSVEAIEASIA
-545 LKQEALKKVTNRG
+545 LKQQALKKVTNRE
-558 DYAKIEAEIKEEQ
+558 DYAKLEAQIKEEQ
-571 KKLDA
+571 KRLDA
-576 IKGTSNNKNAEREAE
+576 IKGTSGNKNAEREAE
-591 QMKKAL
+591 QARKAL

-602 ELMSLRFQN
+602 ELMNLRFQN
-611 QQEEIDLMA
+611 QQEEINLMA

-642 ALEKKWT
+642 ALEKKWM

-656 TMEQQVEISRKYTN
+656 SMEQQVEISRKYTN
-670 AENKLN
+670 AENKFN

-686 SQDELNASMNEYLA
+686 SQEELNASMNKYLA
-700 TYGTY
+700 AYGTY
-705 IEKRNAIIAQAAA
+705 VEKRNAIIAQATAN
-718 KKVGK
+718 KEGK
-723 NEWEQKAID
+723 NEWEQKSID

-739 SDLDIEANK
+739 SELDIEANK

-753 SKLFGDMKDKT
+753 SQLFGDMRDKT
-764 LGDLRQINEHGQAAL
+764 LNDLQQINAQGQAAL
-779 EFLKSGEWDE
+779 AFLKSGEWDE

-798 KETFELWS
+798 QETFELWS

-813 DISDALKDNN
+813 DISDALRDNK
-823 EAAERLRP
+823 EAADELRP
-831 AYEKV
+831 AYDKV
-836 ADGLERMFK
+836 ADGLERIFK
-845 AGNDSKKLKEA
+845 AGNDTKKLKEA
-856 LADIEDGLNEIM
+856 LADIEDGMNEIM

-880 LGEAFGSDAM
+880 LGEAFGSDALS
-890 AGIADGINVAM
+890 GIADGINVAM

-912 AGAIFG
+912 AGAMFG

-951 QLQDQ
+951 QLQNQ
-956 IDALDTSYDNLGRSI
+956 IDTLDASYDNLGRSI

-986 NTLLEQKKVLIQQ
+986 NTLLEQKKLLIQQ
-999 QIAEEMDKKDSDEGR
+999 QIAEEMDKKDSDDGR
-1014 IKEWQQQINDIN
+1014 IKEWQQQIDDIN
-1026 NIIAD
+1026 NLIED
-1031 NKEKAKDAIFGQDIK
+1031 NKEKAKDAIFGQDIQ

-1054 AYVDAWAVGDDKV
+1054 AYVDAWAAGDDKV

-1072 LVKNMIK
+1072 LVKDMIK

-1087 ASISP
+1087 ATISP
-1092 DMERLRETMLNFW
+1092 DMERLRETMMGFW
-1105 GDNFISDWEKDY
+1105 SDGFISDWEKDY
-1117 LDRMAADMANKLEN
+1117 LERMAADMTNRLEN

-1136 DDYFKEEQEEQ
+1136 DDYFKEEEED
-1147 EEEEPEREGTQKGI
+1147 PEREGTQKGI

-1179 QGHTYSLMEGQ
+1179 QGHTYTLMEGQ

-1208 SNTAAT
+1208 NNTSTT

-1224 IDGMDKK
+1224 IDNVDKK